1 MGWGVLED
9 KYLDCLDVPGT
20 VQLLDVNA
28 SGKEKPQS
36 SDQSEESSRE
46 EPQLGEQQSQQDQ
59 EQQHQQQQQPEQDG
73 HLQKN
78 DQGIILIPQPLENDP
93 NDPLNW
99 PRWRR
104 DLTLAVIGFHAFIGG
119 GQTPMLSAGFSIIAT
134 QFNVSLSSVSITTG
148 AYMLALGI
156 GSVVAS
162 PTALVWGKRPVYL
175 AGQILFIASCIWG
188 GLASSY
194 GNLLGARILEGIGV
208 SPCECLPSSSI
219 AEIFYLHER
228 PFRIGVYSMLLLG
241 GKNLIPLISAAIIQ
255 TIGWRWVF
263 LYEFQLLIA
272 FYANNCKCH
281 GNYRQFQFYH
291 DIFLCYGNGKVQKA
305 KPFHSNSIRSGI
317 GIQRSPDQQHL

>member
-20 VQLLDVNA
+20 ARLLDVN
-28 SGKEKPQS
+28 SNGKEKRQS
-36 SDQSEESSRE
+36 PDQSEESSRE
-46 EPQLGEQQSQQDQ
+46 EPALGDQQPQQGQ
-59 EQQHQQQQQPEQDG
+59 EQQTPPEQDD

-104 DLTLAVIGFHAFIGG
+104 DLTLAVIGFHAFVGG
-119 GQTPMLSAGFSIIAT
+119 GQTPMLSAGFSIIAA

-148 AYMLALGI
+148 AYMLALGV
-156 GSVVAS
+156 GSVLAS

-175 AGQILFIASCIWG
+175 AGQIIFIASCIWG
-188 GLASSY
+188 GLAPSY

-255 TIGWRWVF
+255 TIGWPWVF
-263 LYEFQLLIA
+263 LYES
-272 FYANNCKCH
+272 
-281 GNYRQFQFYH
+281 QFVNPLKTNF
-291 DIFLCYGNGKVQKA
+291 DSV
-305 KPFHSNSIRSGI
+305 
-317 GIQRSPDQQHL
+317 